1 MTRDSPGQYDSSELR
16 DLSTAPASVR
26 AANITI
32 IHPQLRDLVLPI
44 ERGRVL
50 YPHGTAI
57 EDQRWTEDDDNPGGA
72 RSYMNSLAKLSF
84 VPTCLTSNDGI
95 LACGGQK
102 GELFMTD
109 IPVSG
114 KDRLDSSVKPFTL
127 TLTLPSRSINNAITI
142 LPSWPR
148 GWAMRRAEWKR
159 AYAAYARGHEDE
171 LDDSD
176 VEAGED
182 ADDDDEYMDY
192 LQEEEED
199 ETLSPASSVATYP
212 NTIPSGLRRL
222 SGQYHRQPQ
231 VVTQGRASPASVGS
245 SHSHRRRVDEPRILV
260 SNNDKTVKMFSLRRL
275 GEDDERAPPREREPE
290 RRGTEW
296 ELAPTSALRRT
307 EGGDPRYALDG
318 RALLPL
324 PPLPPRRALFGST
337 LGYDSIG
344 LNEGILAQDLHSPPS
359 PPPRM
364 GTEDVTLRGS
374 RYPGESLADYRA
386 RMPAGE
392 RDERIW
398 FRMRAQRRAEL
409 EAHVGLAPAPPQEGD
424 CKLSSIGGQRFKLA
438 VNHSS
443 LSPDLRTMVTVG
455 DSTDVFLHE
464 VLDGGQNFRRIG
476 VYNAATDSGF
486 STSWSRDGRRF
497 AVASQDGQVTVW
509 DHRSSRPLAI
519 FHTQPQGSRYS
530 DLDDRTMDPPV
541 GSQSG
546 LEAARVV
553 KFSPEGAS
561 RDLLVFSE
569 ELTRIHIVDART
581 FQTHVCVEV
590 PFEVASAAP
599 PPSRRP
605 RRGVDGGLYGI
616 SGIAFDPSGDWLYAG
631 TERTVVEWDMR
642 RYGGG
647 EGGTWSM
654 A

>member
-1 MTRDSPGQYDSSELR
+1 
-16 DLSTAPASVR
+16 
-26 AANITI
+26 
-32 IHPQLRDLVLPI
+32 
-44 ERGRVL
+44 
-50 YPHGTAI
+50 
-57 EDQRWTEDDDNPGGA
+57 
-72 RSYMNSLAKLSF
+72 
-84 VPTCLTSNDGI
+84 
-95 LACGGQK
+95 
-102 GELFMTD
+102 MTD
-109 IPVSG
+109 LPAGG
-114 KDRLDSSVKPFTL
+114 KGKLDSSMKPFKL
-127 TLTLPSRSINNAITI
+127 NLTLPSRSINNAITI

-159 AYAAYARGHEDE
+159 AYAGYARGLDE

-176 VEAGED
+176 DGDGED
-182 ADDDDEYMDY
+182 GEDDDEYMDY
-192 LQEEEED
+192 LEEEED
-199 ETLSPASSVATYP
+199 ESLSPASSVATYP

-222 SGQYHRQPQ
+222 SGAYRSQPT
-231 VVTQGRASPASVGS
+231 VVTKGRESPASVS
-245 SHSHRRRVDEPRILV
+245 STRSRRRRIDEPRILV
-260 SNNDKTVKMFSLRRL
+260 SNNDKTVKMFSLRRV
-275 GEDDERAPPREREPE
+275 GEDDERVPPRERASSEWE
-290 RRGTEW
+290 R

-307 EGGDPRYALDG
+307 EGGDPRYRDG
-318 RALLPL
+318 RALPPL
-324 PPLPPRRALFGST
+324 PPLPPRRALFGSS
-337 LGYDSIG
+337 LGYDGIG
-344 LNEGILAQDLHSPPS
+344 LNEGILAQDLRSPPT
-359 PPPRM
+359 PPPRSRA
-364 GTEDVTLRGS
+364 EDVTLRGS
-374 RYPGESLADYRA
+374 RYLGESLADYRA
-386 RMPAGE
+386 RMPGGE
-392 RDERIW
+392 RDDRIW
-398 FRMRAQRRAEL
+398 ARMRAQRRADL
-409 EAHVGLAPAPPQEGD
+409 EAQVGLTPPIPPPQEGD

-455 DSTDVFLHE
+455 DSTDVYLHE
-464 VLDGGQNFRRIG
+464 VLDGGQGFRRIG

-519 FHTQPQGSRYS
+519 FHTQPQGARYTEF
-530 DLDDRTMDPPV
+530 DERAMEPPV

-590 PFEVASAAP
+590 PYEAAGVTP
-599 PPSRRP
+599 SPSRRP

-631 TERTVVEWDMR
+631 TERTLVEWDLR

>member
-1 MTRDSPGQYDSSELR
+1 MTRDSPGYESSELC
-16 DLSTAPASVR
+16 DLSTAPASIR
-26 AANITI
+26 PANITI
-32 IHPQLRDLVLPI
+32 IHPQLRDLVLPL

-50 YPHGTAI
+50 YPHGTVV
-57 EDQRWTEDDDNPGGA
+57 EEQRWSDDDDSPGEA
-72 RSYMNSLAKLSF
+72 PSTTTNLAKLAF
-84 VPTCLTSNDGI
+84 TPTCLTANDGI

-102 GELFMTD
+102 GELYLTD
-109 IPVSG
+109 LPVSG
-114 KDRLDSSVKPFTL
+114 KGKQASAIKSFQL

-142 LPSWPR
+142 LPSWPG
-148 GWAMRRAEWKR
+148 GWATRRAEWKR
-159 AYAAYARGHEDE
+159 AYAGYARHEE
-171 LDDSD
+171 EMDDSD
-176 VEAGED
+176 PDDGD
-182 ADDDDEYMDY
+182 DGDDDDEYMDY
-192 LQEEEED
+192 LEEEE
-199 ETLSPASSVATYP
+199 EPLSPASSVATYP

-222 SGQYHRQPQ
+222 SGQYHRTTPQ

-245 SHSHRRRVDEPRILV
+245 SRSRLRRADEPRILV

-275 GEDDERAPPREREPE
+275 GEDDERVPVRSRSSI
-290 RRGTEW
+290 EW
-296 ELAPTSALRRT
+296 EIAPTSALRRT
-307 EGGDPRYALDG
+307 EGGNPGYRDG
-318 RALLPL
+318 RALPPL
-324 PPLPPRRALFGST
+324 PPLPPRRALFGNT
-337 LGYDSIG
+337 LGYDGIG
-344 LNEGILAQDLHSPPS
+344 LNEGILTQDLHSPPS
-359 PPPRM
+359 PPPRAR
-364 GTEDVTLRGS
+364 GAEEVSLRGS
-374 RYPGESLADYRA
+374 RYLGESLADYRA
-386 RMPAGE
+386 RMPGGDRNE
-392 RDERIW
+392 RFW
-398 FRMRAQRRAEL
+398 ARMRAQRRAEL
-409 EAHVGLAPAPPQEGD
+409 EAQVGLSSGPPQPPAQEGD

-455 DSTDVFLHE
+455 DSTDVYLHE
-464 VLDGGQNFRRIG
+464 VLDGGQGFRRIG

-519 FHTQPQGSRYS
+519 FHTQPQASRDTDLYHGS
-530 DLDDRTMDPPV
+530 MEPPV

-590 PFEVASAAP
+590 PYETTGATPS
-599 PPSRRP
+599 PSRRP

-631 TERTVVEWDMR
+631 TERTLVEWDLR

>member
-1 MTRDSPGQYDSSELR
+1 DSPGQHYDSSELR

-50 YPHGTAI
+50 YPHGAVI
-57 EDQRWTEDDDNPGGA
+57 EEQLWTEDDNNPGDTPSQTSG
-72 RSYMNSLAKLSF
+72 LAKLSF
-84 VPTCLTSNDGI
+84 VPTCLTSYDGI

-102 GELFMTD
+102 GELFMTNL
-109 IPVSG
+109 PATG
-114 KDRLDSSVKPFTL
+114 KGRLESSMKPFKL
-127 TLTLPSRSINNAITI
+127 ALTLPSRSINNAITI

-159 AYAAYARGHEDE
+159 AHAAYARGHDEE
-171 LDDSD
+171 LDDS
-176 VEAGED
+176 EIEQGQD

-192 LQEEEED
+192 LEEEED
-199 ETLSPASSVATYP
+199 ESLSPASSVATYP
-212 NTIPSGLRRL
+212 NTIPSGLGRL
-222 SGQYHRQPQ
+222 SGQHLRQPQ
-231 VVTQGRASPASVGS
+231 VVTTHGRESPVSVDS
-245 SHSHRRRVDEPRILV
+245 SHTRRRRADEPRILV

-275 GEDDERAPPREREPE
+275 GEDDERVPPHERDPEPS
-290 RRGTEW
+290 GSEW
-296 ELAPTSALRRT
+296 VPTPTSALRRT
-307 EGGDPRYALDG
+307 EGGEQYYTAEALA
-318 RALLPL
+318 ALPPL
-324 PPLPPRRALFGST
+324 PPLPPRRALFGNT
-337 LGYDSIG
+337 LGYEGIG

-359 PPPRM
+359 PPPRP
-364 GTEDVTLRGS
+364 GPEDVALRES
-374 RYPGESLADYRA
+374 RYLGESLAEYRA
-386 RMPAGE
+386 RSMRASAP
-392 RDERIW
+392 DER
-398 FRMRAQRRAEL
+398 FQARMRARRRADL
-409 EAHVGLAPAPPQEGD
+409 EAQVGLAPVQQPQDGD

-464 VLDGGQNFRRIG
+464 VLDGGQGFRRIG

-530 DLDDRTMDPPV
+530 EFDDRTTDPPV

-569 ELTRIHIVDART
+569 ELTRIHIIDART

-590 PFEVASAAP
+590 PYEVGAAP
-599 PPSRRP
+599 APSRRP

-631 TERTVVEWDMR
+631 TERTVVEWDLR